1 MSQAKF
7 ITLEGTE
14 GVGKSTQCSMLATAI
29 EREFGVDAEVTR
41 EPGGTFLGESIRS
54 ILLDPNIPAMDGAT
68 ELLLMFAGR
77 AEHLAKV
84 IKPALADNR
93 WVICDRFTDATY
105 AYQGGGRGLEK
116 KVISDLQTIVQ
127 KGFAPDLTVVLDL
140 EVDVALK
147 RVATRGEPD
156 RFEQERHEFFERV
169 RATYLRL
176 VVAYPERIALVDA
189 APAVD
194 VVHRAVMDAVRE
206 RLI

>member
-14 GVGKSTQCSMLATAI
+14 GVGKSTQCSMLAAAI
-29 EREFGVDAEVTR
+29 EREFGVDVEVTR
-41 EPGGTFLGESIRS
+41 EPGGTLLGESIRS
-54 ILLDPNIPAMDGAT
+54 ILLDPNVPAMDGVA
-68 ELLLMFAGR
+68 ELLLMFAAR

-105 AYQGGGRGLEK
+105 AYQGGGRELEK
-116 KVISDLQTIVQ
+116 KIISGLETIVQ
-127 KGFAPDLTVVLDL
+127 KGFSPDLTVVLDL
-140 EVDVALK
+140 EVDVALN
-147 RVATRGEPD
+147 RVAKRGDPD
-156 RFEQERHEFFERV
+156 RIEQERHEFFERV

-176 VVAYPERIALVDA
+176 ATNYPARITVVDA
-189 APAVD
+189 APSVD
-194 VVHRAVMDAVRE
+194 VVHRAVMDAVHE